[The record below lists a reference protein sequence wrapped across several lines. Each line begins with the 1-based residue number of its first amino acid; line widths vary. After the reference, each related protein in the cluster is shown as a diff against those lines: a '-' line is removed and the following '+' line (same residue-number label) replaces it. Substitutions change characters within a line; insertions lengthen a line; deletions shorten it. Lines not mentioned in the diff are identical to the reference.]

1 MAKKKKALDSTHI
14 YYEKS
19 RNKFVAAVPMPDGSR
34 PKRRFDTID
43 EATAY
48 RDEMLAIVENR
59 RIAINLSITVKEWLA
74 LWLEKYCGDLAEKTR
89 QSYAYMIRTHCQG
102 LYNLRM
108 VDEVKAFHITN
119 VFENM
124 KNKGYAYD
132 SIKRMRAVL
141 SSAFNRVHN
150 EQLIVYDVLPTA
162 GCKLPKRRTVGQ
174 KVIQPTAPRT
184 AYPETVLDALVNAA
198 RTIGPNK
205 NIQAKWACLILLL
218 RFTGMR
224 LSECLGIC
232 KEDVYFS
239 EGKAVITLH
248 QGVHDVDKNQ
258 SDSGKC
264 WAVEDLKSQASY
276 RTLVVYDPEL
286 VSLLKVMHSLDHP
299 TVTFKGATYDF
310 LFATRTGSP
319 ILHSSFYRMF
329 AKIREKINSTIR
341 THEIRHSVAT
351 ILGADSS
358 IPFADSA
365 KFLGHTKEVFI
376 KYYVHEQKESV
387 SVIGRK
393 LAAKKP
399 ELIKETTALYKIKP
413 FVAPKLAPKMALQEV
428 S

>member
-1 MAKKKKALDSTHI
+1 MAKKKKVLDLTHI

-19 RNKFVAAVPMPDGSR
+19 REKFVAAVPMPDGSR
-34 PKRRFDTID
+34 PKRRFDTIE

-48 RDEMLAIVENR
+48 RDEMLAIVENG
-59 RIAINLSITVKEWLA
+59 RIAINPGITVKEWLS

-89 QSYAYMIRTHCQG
+89 QSYAYMIRTHCQS
-102 LYNLRM
+102 LYSLRM

-124 KNKGYAYD
+124 KNKGYAHD
-132 SIKRMRAVL
+132 SIRRMRAVL
-141 SSAFNRVHN
+141 SSAFNRVNN

-162 GCKLPKRRTVGQ
+162 GCKLPKYKKVGL
-174 KVIQPTAPRT
+174 KLIQPTDPRT
-184 AYPETVLDALVNAA
+184 AFPVTVLDALVDAA
-198 RTIGPNK
+198 RTIDPRK
-205 NIQAKWACLILLL
+205 NIQVKWTCLIMLL

-232 KEDVYFS
+232 KEDVSFS
-239 EGKAVITLH
+239 EGKAFITLR
-248 QGVHDVDKNQ
+248 QGVHDVDKGQ
-258 SDSGKC
+258 SASGKC
-264 WAVEDLKSQASY
+264 WAVEDLKSPASH
-276 RTLVVYDPEL
+276 RTLEICDPEL
-286 VSLLKVMHSLDHP
+286 VSLLKAMHAIDHP
-299 TVTFKGATYDF
+299 KVTFKGTDYDF
-310 LFATRTGSP
+310 IFATRTGSP

-329 AKIREKINSTIR
+329 AKIRGKINSPIR

-376 KYYVHEQKESV
+376 KYYVHEQKESI
-387 SVIGRK
+387 SRIGKK
-393 LAAKKP
+393 LAS
-399 ELIKETTALYKIKP
+399 KETEIVKEATALYRIGK
-413 FVAPKLAPKMALQEV
+413 FSAPKIAPKCPMKVV